1 MAPSASLI
9 HNRFHNLP
17 VFYQN
22 GTVVKELIVWP
33 ESPSIVLVVLIWLS
47 VVFLENK
54 AFSEAAKIVVVETET
69 SLISLY
75 ENSLPQQ
82 IILRKPICEIK
93 KSESYKIF
101 FFIK

>member
-1 MAPSASLI
+1 MIQFFPVCRKLLI
-9 HNRFHNLP
+9 DNINYFQHGAISVNHDYKS
-17 VFYQN
+17 VFITYQCFIN

-69 SLISLY
+69 SLIS
-75 ENSLPQQ
+75 
-82 IILRKPICEIK
+82 
-93 KSESYKIF
+93 F
-101 FFIK
+101 V

>member
-1 MAPSASLI
+1 
-9 HNRFHNLP
+9 

-22 GTVVKELIVWP
+22 GAVVRELIVWP

-75 ENSLPQQ
+75 ENSPATANYFENPFARLK
-82 IILRKPICEIK
+82 IRKLK
-93 KSESYKIF
+93 NIF
-101 FFIK
+101 SLNRYL